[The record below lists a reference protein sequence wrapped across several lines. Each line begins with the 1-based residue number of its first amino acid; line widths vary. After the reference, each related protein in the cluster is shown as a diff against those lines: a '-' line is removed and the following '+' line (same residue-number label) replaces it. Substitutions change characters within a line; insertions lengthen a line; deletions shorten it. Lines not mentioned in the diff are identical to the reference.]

1 VNNQRGIVKHHNYI
15 SESIIDL
22 ELIELNIF
30 VAIIYKIKGFKEIT
44 FDSKEIKKYS
54 GSKERGYKRFD
65 ETIQR
70 LQKRA
75 IKLKTE
81 KGYKTIMPFPTLD
94 FNLEEKKIT
103 VKINEDILPLLS
115 DLKKQ
120 FTLYSIDEFVALE
133 SKYSKRMFQMLKQYE
148 SIGKRTFTVDFLKN
162 ILVADYKRFYDLEKN
177 VLKKV
182 KDDINQKTSLKVD
195 YVKNKE
201 GRKINSVEF
210 TVEKKTSSC
219 DKKKVVF
226 ETRKDIIK
234 RSLKTFNVKFI
245 KDLDRTQKK
254 ILNRTLKQKGFNNV
268 R

>member
-1 VNNQRGIVKHHNYI
+1 MNNKHGIVKHHNYI

-30 VAIIYKIKGFKEIT
+30 VAIIYKVQGLQEVT

-94 FNLEEKKIT
+94 FNIDEKKIT
-103 VKINEDILPLLS
+103 VKINEDILPLLN

-120 FTLYSIDEFVALE
+120 FTLYSIDEFISLE

-148 SIGKRTFTVDFLKN
+148 SMGKRTFTVDFLKN
-162 ILVADYKRFYDLEKN
+162 VLVTDYKRFYDLEKN

-182 KDDINQKTSLKVD
+182 KDDINKKTSLKID
-195 YVKNKE
+195 YIKHTK
-201 GRKINSVEF
+201 GRKIKSVEF
-210 TVEKKTSSC
+210 KIHKKTSSC
-219 DKKKVVF
+219 DKKEPNF

-234 RSLKTFNVKFI
+234 R
-245 KDLDRTQKK
+245 
-254 ILNRTLKQKGFNNV
+254 TLKNF
-268 R
+268 

>member
-1 VNNQRGIVKHHNYI
+1 MDKKDGIVKHHNYI

-30 VAIIYKIKGFKEIT
+30 VAIIYKIKGLKEVT

-54 GSKERGYKRFD
+54 GSKERGNKRFE

-81 KGYKTIMPFPTLD
+81 SGYKTIMPFPTLD
-94 FNLEEKKIT
+94 FNIKEKKIT
-103 VKINEDILPLLS
+103 VKINEDILPLLN

-120 FTLYSIDEFVALE
+120 FTLYSIDEFIALE

-148 SIGKRTFTVDFLKN
+148 AIGKRNFTVEFLKN
-162 ILVADYKRFYDLEKN
+162 VLVADYQRFYDLEKN
-177 VLKKV
+177 VLQKV
-182 KDDINQKTSLKVD
+182 KEDINKKTSLKID
-195 YVKNKE
+195 YIKHKD
-201 GRKINSVEF
+201 GRKIKSVEF
-210 TVEKKTSSC
+210 SMIKKTSSC
-219 DKKKVVF
+219 DKKIHVF
-226 ETRKDIIK
+226 ETRKDIIN
-234 RSLKTFNVKFI
+234 RSLKTFGVEFI
-245 KDLDRTQKK
+245 KDLGKAQKK
-254 ILNRTLKQKGFNNV
+254 LLNTTLKQKGFNSV